1 MQQGSL
7 FHHIWIDPAGGI
19 GGINQRI
26 ISARFQTNSHCHRLP
41 GGRLISEIAQE
52 LLECSVFP
60 FRGFVGSRQ
69 ATTFYL
75 NVASV
80 LEEWVFFPFGGSIGS
95 QQASRFYLDVA
106 SG

>member
-1 MQQGSL
+1 MSPLGLMAEKQGY
-7 FHHIWIDPAGGI
+7 H
-19 GGINQRI
+19 
-26 ISARFQTNSHCHRLP
+26 
-41 GGRLISEIAQE
+41 IAQE

-95 QQASRFYLDVA
+95 RQASRFYLDVA